1 MGGEDEL
8 EREAA
13 CRSFDLVARDAC
25 LFESRDRIGERLTRR
40 TPLVLVLAA
49 TAQAMVLLG
58 EVHELEVDAEGAQDE
73 CLPLDVELGDR
84 DAERL
89 APRRPTG
96 GTRRAGEQSYPLLEL
111 EDLLALLLDEHTPED
126 VAEEAD
132 VAP

>member
-8 EREAA
+8 EREAP
-13 CRSFDLVARDAC
+13 CRPLDLAARDAC

-58 EVHELEVDAEGAQDE
+58 EVDELEVDAEGAQDE
-73 CLPLDVELGDR
+73 CLPLDVEFGDR
-84 DAERL
+84 GPER
-89 APRRPTG
+89 PSSRRPTG
-96 GTRRAGEQSYPLLEL
+96 RTCRAREESYPLLEL
-111 EDLLALLLDEHTPED
+111 QDLLALLLDEYASED